1 MPSFPP
7 QRLFLFLLRSSLDS
21 SDALES
27 EKPEDDED
35 LPFNAAFILFMTSIL
50 GFFLTG
56 SSIICEGLVITGGGP
71 MPEITINYLL
81 GLIQEHFM
89 HQKAKSNG

>member
-7 QRLFLFLLRSSLDS
+7 HRLFLFLLRSSLDS
-21 SDALES
+21 AESLDS

-35 LPFNAAFILFMTSIL
+35 LPFNAAFILFMTSIF

-56 SSIICEGLVITGGGP
+56 SSIMCEGLAITGGGP
-71 MPEITINYLL
+71 IPKITINY
-81 GLIQEHFM
+81 
-89 HQKAKSNG
+89 